1 MCLRPFTNSFFR
13 TLIFVS
19 FFYFVEFQLLKLL
32 HRTCY
37 GYFKYTLDH
46 IKFKRNRKQ
55 SEWGL
60 KTFKVFFTKLFGRDF
75 AFVQVVQP
83 SIISSKFGTYYIDFR
98 FFLNEWV
105 IMTSLTYT
113 VEAIYTPIFSFF
125 RKQLLYIAIKAWP
138 VPNERTF
145 NLHTVLFFRRC

>member
-98 FFLNEWV
+98 FFKWV
-105 IMTSLTYT
+105 SDHDISDVYSGGNLYT
-113 VEAIYTPIFSFF
+113 NIFVFSKTVAIYGD
-125 RKQLLYIAIKAWP
+125 
-138 VPNERTF
+138 
-145 NLHTVLFFRRC
+145 